1 MGMGA
6 EVAEAAGE
14 AAKMRAGLPASAA
27 AWLAGMHDAERDAL
41 RPDTHDDADDE
52 VRLTASAHALGLE
65 PGANLEQSDVH
76 ARYVALAQQLHA
88 CREVGEAKTEALQRL
103 HSAGAFL
110 QAYLKGKK
118 GVRAP
123 HRLPPLTPQGV
134 ARERLPLPPP
144 SEPEPS
150 LAAVRQ
156 VPPALRAWLATY
168 VLGEDAGEA
177 LTSPLTYTHGIFK
190 HAPTLHERALG
201 AARGVAEWGW
211 AEEAVSTA
219 AWRSTP
225 WQHSVLVTID
235 ELDAGCT
242 AALFDKAVLSAECRS
257 PS

>member
-134 ARERLPLPPP
+134 ARERLPQPPRAP
-144 SEPEPS
+144 QTAS
-150 LAAVRQ
+150 LLGHYSPRL
-156 VPPALRAWLATY
+156 ALRANAPRLALRANATGWRHSGQ
-168 VLGEDAGEA
+168 LGC
-177 LTSPLTYTHGIFK
+177 SP
-190 HAPTLHERALG
+190 
-201 AARGVAEWGW
+201 
-211 AEEAVSTA
+211 VSTESVRIPWKPSSRTQCMP
-219 AWRSTP
+219 AWDRRRM
-225 WQHSVLVTID
+225 L
-235 ELDAGCT
+235 
-242 AALFDKAVLSAECRS
+242 
-257 PS
+257 